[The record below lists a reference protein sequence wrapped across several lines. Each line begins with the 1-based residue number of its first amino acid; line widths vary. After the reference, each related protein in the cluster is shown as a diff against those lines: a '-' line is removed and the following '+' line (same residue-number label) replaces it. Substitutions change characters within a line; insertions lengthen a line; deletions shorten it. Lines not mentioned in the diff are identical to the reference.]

1 MLSKIYI
8 LVDDLQNVGHFDI
21 SKNAKITG
29 GVHLSII
36 HQVKTFQNLGCEVR
50 VCIIRGNATN
60 EIFDNFQVEK
70 NIDGKL
76 IEDKNFYHTFKHT
89 LPNFIRHKL
98 QKFKPDLFIT
108 QQYRN
113 WIMRPLYD
121 LGIPTLTMVHSLP
134 LYLWDLRRSKEY
146 EYHKSLGNKIG
157 IVSNY
162 AKKYYVNFY
171 DKKSAKYPKVVKST
185 PDYVLYPSYCEKY
198 KVENCIK
205 KVSHISRAD
214 RSKDTFLI
222 HDYLEGTEFKSN
234 VHTQSYSN
242 PFNEVND
249 RYLQKNLLKYRDTT
263 KLDFKHKD
271 IMEDIKD
278 SAATFVGLANY
289 DTFTITSLE
298 SLSRGIPLLIKSR
311 NNLPHPA
318 TEMVENDYK
327 KYIYE
332 FTDRDDFI
340 QKVKEFS
347 KMSLDERQKL
357 ADSCYKKMG
366 WENFKK
372 TWNNAALETI
382 ESFKYKN
389 SVLEEFV

>member
-1 MLSKIYI
+1 MKIYI
-8 LVDDLQNVGHFDI
+8 LIDDLQNIGHFSI
-21 SKNAKITG
+21 SKDAKITG

-36 HQVKTFQNLGCEVR
+36 NQITTFQSLGYEVR
-50 VCIIRGNATN
+50 VCVIRGTSTN
-60 EIFDNFQVEK
+60 KIFDNFQLEE
-70 NIDGKL
+70 NISDKF
-76 IEDKNFYHTFKHT
+76 IEDKSFYRLYKNK
-89 LPNFIRHKL
+89 LPNFIKRKL

-113 WIMRPLYD
+113 WIMQPLYD
-121 LGIPTLTMVHSLP
+121 LGIPILTMVHSLP
-134 LYLWDLRRSKEY
+134 LYVWDLRRSKEY
-146 EYHKSLGNKIG
+146 EYHKSLGNKIA
-157 IVSNY
+157 IVSDY
-162 AKKYYVNFY
+162 AKKYYINYY
-171 DKKSAKYPKVVKST
+171 DKKSIKYPKVVTST

-198 KVENCIK
+198 KVENCSK

-214 RSKDTFLI
+214 KSKDTFLI
-222 HDYLEGTEFKSN
+222 HDYLEGTEFESN

-249 RYLQKNLLKYRDTT
+249 RYLQKNLLKYRNIT
-263 KLDFKHKD
+263 KLDFKHID
-271 IMEDIKD
+271 IMEDIKN
-278 SAATFVGLANY
+278 SAACFVGLANY

-318 TEMVENDYK
+318 TEMVGDDCK

-332 FTDRDDFI
+332 FKSKDDFI

-366 WENFKK
+366 WENFKR
-372 TWNNAALETI
+372 TWNNAALQTVKSCEN
-382 ESFKYKN
+382 KN
-389 SVLEEFV
+389 STLKRFM

>member
-1 MLSKIYI
+1 
-8 LVDDLQNVGHFDI
+8 
-21 SKNAKITG
+21 
-29 GVHLSII
+29 
-36 HQVKTFQNLGCEVR
+36 
-50 VCIIRGNATN
+50 
-60 EIFDNFQVEK
+60 
-70 NIDGKL
+70 
-76 IEDKNFYHTFKHT
+76 
-89 LPNFIRHKL
+89 
-98 QKFKPDLFIT
+98 
-108 QQYRN
+108 
-113 WIMRPLYD
+113 
-121 LGIPTLTMVHSLP
+121 
-134 LYLWDLRRSKEY
+134 
-146 EYHKSLGNKIG
+146 
-157 IVSNY
+157 
-162 AKKYYVNFY
+162 
-171 DKKSAKYPKVVKST
+171 
-185 PDYVLYPSYCEKY
+185 
-198 KVENCIK
+198 
-205 KVSHISRAD
+205 
-214 RSKDTFLI
+214 
-222 HDYLEGTEFKSN
+222 
-234 VHTQSYSN
+234 
-242 PFNEVND
+242 
-249 RYLQKNLLKYRDTT
+249 
-263 KLDFKHKD
+263 
-271 IMEDIKD
+271 MEDIKD

-389 SVLEEFV
+389 SAIEEFI